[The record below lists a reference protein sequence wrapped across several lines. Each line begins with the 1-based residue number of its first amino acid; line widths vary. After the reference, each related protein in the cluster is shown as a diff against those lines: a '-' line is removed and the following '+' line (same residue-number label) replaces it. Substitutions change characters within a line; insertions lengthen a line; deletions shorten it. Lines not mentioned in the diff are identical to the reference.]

1 MVTNV
6 TGKYLKM
13 KIHILGI
20 CGTFMGGLAQ
30 ILVEKGHIVS
40 GSDKQF
46 YPPMSDQ
53 LKSLGVQMI
62 EGYEASDLP
71 CADLYV
77 IGNALSRGNPS
88 VEYILNQRLEYTS
101 GPRMLGEM
109 IRDRTV
115 IAVSGT
121 HGKTST
127 SFLICEIFQS
137 QGIDIGFLVGGVS
150 DSFNNSARLGSSQ
163 YFVIEA
169 DEYDSAFFD
178 KRSKFIHYHPKTF
191 IINNI
196 EFDHADIF
204 NDLSDILKQFHHAVR
219 TVPANGNI
227 IFHDGEKNITDLI
240 KMGCWSKTHQLGRKE
255 NIQLLIEEG
264 VIDFENQKFNIS
276 DLPMHGKHNLSN
288 AVIAMYAASLH
299 GISPKDSFLALKNS
313 KGVKRRFETVFQN
326 DHKIVIDDF
335 AHHPTAI
342 SNTVQAATN
351 YFPSKRI
358 LGIIELASNT
368 MSQGHHG
375 EDLYESASGLGKAYW
390 LNLSSQKNKE
400 FEYDSIKLLLTDLEK
415 DIDNFDVILIM
426 SNKDSKKISEPIIDL
441 IKNK

>member
-62 EGYEASDLP
+62 EGYEESDLP

-150 DSFNNSARLGSSQ
+150 DSFDNSARLGSSQ

-342 SNTVQAATN
+342 SNTVQSATN

-375 EDLYESASGLGKAYW
+375 EDLYESASALGKAYW

-400 FEYDSIKLLLTDLEK
+400 FEYDSIKLLVTDLEK

>member
-1 MVTNV
+1 
-6 TGKYLKM
+6 M

-62 EGYEASDLP
+62 EGYEESDLP
-71 CADLYV
+71 SADLYV

-255 NIQLLIEEG
+255 NIQLLHEEG

-415 DIDNFDVILIM
+415 DIENFDVILIM

-441 IKNK
+441 IKKK